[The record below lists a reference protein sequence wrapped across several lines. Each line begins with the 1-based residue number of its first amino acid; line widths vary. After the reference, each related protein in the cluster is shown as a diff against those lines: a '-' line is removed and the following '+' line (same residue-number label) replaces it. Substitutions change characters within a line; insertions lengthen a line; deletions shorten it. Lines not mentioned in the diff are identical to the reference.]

1 MTERDGKYWR
11 RDRKRD
17 VEPLKEEE
25 QVAVLDNV
33 DKAQTSHLS
42 SNTHSHTAEFV
53 GNPTPASLCLDDL
66 MKDNRTA
73 GKRRGGMHSTKKNAM
88 YPNIAYCN
96 SLEQH
101 SR

>member
-17 VEPLKEEE
+17 AEPLKEEE

-33 DKAQTSHLS
+33 DKVQTSHLS
-42 SNTHSHTAEFV
+42 SKTHIHIAEFL
-53 GNPTPASLCLDDL
+53 GNPTPASLCLSDL

-73 GKRRGGMHSTKKNAM
+73 GKRRAEMQSA
-88 YPNIAYCN
+88 
-96 SLEQH
+96 EQH
-101 SR
+101 SVP